1 MTVVVAWLVLAMV
14 FVHPPHGTG
23 VNVCVLRTATGVPCP
38 GCGLTR
44 SLSCAARGMI
54 HDSLHYH
61 PMGIVVLTVLVA
73 SATVSLLPSTHRVR
87 IAEAIER
94 RAGLANTLYFALV
107 AAFIGHG
114 VVRAAAH
121 LPELFEPPFAP

>member
-1 MTVVVAWLVLAMV
+1 MTVVVAWLVLAVV

-23 VNVCVLRTATGVPCP
+23 VNVCMLRTATGVPCP

-54 HDSLHYH
+54 DDSLHYH
-61 PMGIVVLTVLVA
+61 PMGIVVLTVLAAV
-73 SATVSLLPSTHRVR
+73 ATVSLLPATRRAR
-87 IAEAIER
+87 IAAAIER
-94 RAGLANTLYFALV
+94 RAGLADTLYFAFV

-121 LPELFEPPFAP
+121 LPELLDSPFAP